1 MSFIKKIGGAF
12 SASYVELTQKVSW
25 PSSSELTNSAVVVM
39 VASLIIA
46 LVVLGMDKTFETI
59 LGFVYSRIG
68 SLSFAETLPHHD

>member
-1 MSFIKKIGGAF
+1 MSFIKRVGGAF

-46 LVVLGMDKTFETI
+46 LVVLGMDKSFETI
-59 LGFVYSRIG
+59 LDFVYRSIG
-68 SLSFAETLPHHD
+68 A

>member
-1 MSFIKKIGGAF
+1 MSFLNKVRVACRD
-12 SASYVELTQKVSW
+12 SYTELTQKVSW
-25 PSSSELTNSAVVVM
+25 PTRPELTNSAVVVM

-68 SLSFAETLPHHD
+68 A

>member
-25 PSSSELTNSAVVVM
+25 PSSSELSAVVVM

-68 SLSFAETLPHHD
+68 A

>member
-46 LVVLGMDKTFETI
+46 AVVLAMDKTFETA
-59 LGFVYSRIG
+59 LSHVYRAISG
-68 SLSFAETLPHHD
+68 VKG

>member
-1 MSFIKKIGGAF
+1 MSFIKRVGGAF

-25 PSSSELTNSAVVVM
+25 PSSSDLTNSAVVVL

-59 LGFVYSRIG
+59 LDFVYRSIG
-68 SLSFAETLPHHD
+68 A

>member
-1 MSFIKKIGGAF
+1 MSFIKRVGGAF

-46 LVVLGMDKTFETI
+46 AVVLAMDKTFETA
-59 LGFVYSRIG
+59 LSHVYRAISG
-68 SLSFAETLPHHD
+68 VKG

>member
-1 MSFIKKIGGAF
+1 MSFIKRVGGAF

-25 PSSSELTNSAVVVM
+25 PSSSELTNSAVLVM

-59 LGFVYSRIG
+59 LDFVYRSIG
-68 SLSFAETLPHHD
+68 A

>member
-1 MSFIKKIGGAF
+1 MR
-12 SASYVELTQKVSW
+12 SAPRIVELTQKVSW

-68 SLSFAETLPHHD
+68 A

>member
-25 PSSSELTNSAVVVM
+25 PTWSELTNSAVVVM

-46 LVVLGMDKTFETI
+46 IVVLGMDKAFETI
-59 LGFVYSRIG
+59 LKLVYSTIG
-68 SLSFAETLPHHD
+68 A

>member
-1 MSFIKKIGGAF
+1 MG
-12 SASYVELTQKVSW
+12 
-25 PSSSELTNSAVVVM
+25 VVVM

-68 SLSFAETLPHHD
+68 A

>member
-1 MSFIKKIGGAF
+1 MSFIKRVGGAF

-46 LVVLGMDKTFETI
+46 LVVLGRAKTFETHRE
-59 LGFVYSRIG
+59 FVYRSIG
-68 SLSFAETLPHHD
+68 AERGVEIRPPHD

>member
-1 MSFIKKIGGAF
+1 MSFIKRVGGAF

-46 LVVLGMDKTFETI
+46 LVVLGMDKTFETS
-59 LGFVYSRIG
+59 LDFVYRSIG
-68 SLSFAETLPHHD
+68 A